1 MADFAFFLQNIPLT
15 RTLEDYDNSAF
26 DSEETV
32 FSSYTYRI
40 DAIRIL
46 GKILPI
52 TDPDVMDYH
61 AQDIADASLANWHL
75 HLPACKKEILGKGL
89 EVDEILFQ
97 AHMVINGY
105 VKRAS

>member
-1 MADFAFFLQNIPLT
+1 MT
-15 RTLEDYDNSAF
+15 RNLEDYDNSAF

-61 AQDIADASLANWHL
+61 ALDIADASLTNWHL

-97 AHMVINGY
+97 AHMIING
-105 VKRAS
+105 